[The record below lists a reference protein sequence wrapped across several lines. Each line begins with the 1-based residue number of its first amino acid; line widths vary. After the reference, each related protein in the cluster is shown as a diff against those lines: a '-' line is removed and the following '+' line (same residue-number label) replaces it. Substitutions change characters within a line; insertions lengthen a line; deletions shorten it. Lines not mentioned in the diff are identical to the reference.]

1 MKQYDEIVHE
11 VSREEGHLVPKCSSG
26 KYWIMTSVCSCIN
39 RNGSSGNP
47 QSGWSVHTS
56 SVPLFG
62 EMSVPLSLRKP
73 DAFATQINTMA
84 LWPPRAI
91 KSGVLPTGPSPCC
104 GRTHIVSCPCQV
116 AMETDLE
123 VSKIDLYL
131 LGTCSLLDAVT
142 SIKQRERER
151 GMPSPSP
158 ICGLLGRYL
167 SATERLEKLNGKD
180 FFFLPITLC
189 FFFLITKVIYI
200 HGRQFVEIQKSTQ
213 THKLSTI
220 PSPRDNTV
228 NILAFCLSN
237 LFYVL
242 I

>member
-1 MKQYDEIVHE
+1 M
-11 VSREEGHLVPKCSSG
+11 SS
-26 KYWIMTSVCSCIN
+26 
-39 RNGSSGNP
+39 
-47 QSGWSVHTS
+47 
-56 SVPLFG
+56 
-62 EMSVPLSLRKP
+62 
-73 DAFATQINTMA
+73 
-84 LWPPRAI
+84 
-91 KSGVLPTGPSPCC
+91 
-104 GRTHIVSCPCQV
+104 PCQV
-116 AMETDLE
+116 AMETDLQ
-123 VSKIDLYL
+123 VSKTDLYL
-131 LGTCSLLDAVT
+131 LGICSFLDALT

-151 GMPSPSP
+151 ERGMPSLSP

-167 SATERLEKLNGKD
+167 SATERLEKLNRMD

-189 FFFLITKVIYI
+189 FFLITKVIYI
-200 HGRQFVEIQKSTQ
+200 QSRQFVEIQKSTQ